1 MVGLDEETLTTSL
14 NGVRARKPPDWL
26 IEERRSTLGHW
37 AAFCLS
43 CGHTLRYFEEI
54 EQELPVRVPAVCWAD
69 PGALPLLQ
77 REVRI
82 RLRHGVR
89 GLRNRP
95 APGRAPRASDQAGR
109 LTICENRITVTV
121 SSSVISRL

>member
-43 CGHTLRYFEEI
+43 CGHTFRYFEET
-54 EQELPVRVPAVCWAD
+54 EQELPLECPQCAGPIRASCPAC
-69 PGALPLLQ
+69 GARFASAFATTCDTCEASLRPESVLGL
-77 REVRI
+77 RI
-82 RLRHGVR
+82 RREGDR
-89 GLRNRP
+89 
-95 APGRAPRASDQAGR
+95 
-109 LTICENRITVTV
+109 
-121 SSSVISRL
+121 